1 MASDFVRSLKDIRNI
16 NKLSKNLVEENDIIS
31 TIDGKRYIATK
42 TGFIEMS
49 TTENFNQLN
58 ELINRIK
65 QDVTTNKSNI
75 TRNKNNIATNTSTI
89 QSQSEQ
95 IETNKDNIA
104 TNTSDIK
111 QLKDTQQKQ
120 ETNIN
125 NLVSDTGWQ
134 DLTLSEG
141 VTAYSDYP
149 QYRIIHIG
157 SVMEIALRGS
167 VKGLTENNKTVI
179 AKLPID
185 EELSNPHYFVQ
196 NVSKKSGQIGYV
208 RWTIQRDG
216 NITYEGSSHDT
227 SLLDGSEWNPINTTF
242 KN

>member
-1 MASDFVRSLKDIRNI
+1 M
-16 NKLSKNLVEENDIIS
+16 
-31 TIDGKRYIATK
+31 
-42 TGFIEMS
+42 
-49 TTENFNQLN
+49 
-58 ELINRIK
+58 
-65 QDVTTNKSNI
+65 
-75 TRNKNNIATNTSTI
+75 
-89 QSQSEQ
+89 
-95 IETNKDNIA
+95 
-104 TNTSDIK
+104 
-111 QLKDTQQKQ
+111 
-120 ETNIN
+120 
-125 NLVSDTGWQ
+125 SDTGWQ